1 MNETLKARVK
11 EIVTNKEEYEVTLWY
26 EGDFTVCT
34 ILDRNVG
41 EVVSVGVTK
50 RNPCAD
56 DYDQDRGIRIAVSR
70 AVKGL
75 DGWFET
81 NTDDALEVC
90 GK

>member
-34 ILDRNVG
+34 ILDRNIG
-41 EVVSVGVTK
+41 GVVSVGTAK